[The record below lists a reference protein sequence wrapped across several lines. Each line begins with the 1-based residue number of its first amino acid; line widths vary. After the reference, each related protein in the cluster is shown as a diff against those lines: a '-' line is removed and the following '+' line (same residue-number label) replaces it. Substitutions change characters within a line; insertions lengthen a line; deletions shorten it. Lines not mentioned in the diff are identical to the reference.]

1 MKRINLPSKIS
12 LKHFL
17 RRFLNTL
24 AFVNLSIRMKF
35 LLFSAGTLF
44 WLMTTSAVGF
54 VMISSLGS
62 EMVKLDN
69 VINPEQKVLNS
80 VSRKLRGADIEIHK
94 MVLAVDTREINDAY
108 VKAKMNLKDCRL
120 FLVTLKT
127 GGLIIDNSRTTNETY
142 DEYSV
147 APFSFDSKR
156 VEIENI
162 LKNIELMDDLAPEII
177 KIKAESP
184 ELMDALKVKTSD
196 FDSISERTVTDV
208 TKLSVN
214 LSREWGNVS
223 DIIKEKFSL
232 ALLLISLTFVA
243 GASLA
248 VIFSFLISRNIVTPV
263 RAIIAKF
270 KAFSSRDMDFAKELE
285 NVKRRDWHASH

>member
-1 MKRINLPSKIS
+1 
-12 LKHFL
+12 
-17 RRFLNTL
+17 
-24 AFVNLSIRMKF
+24 
-35 LLFSAGTLF
+35 
-44 WLMTTSAVGF
+44 
-54 VMISSLGS
+54 
-62 EMVKLDN
+62 
-69 VINPEQKVLNS
+69 
-80 VSRKLRGADIEIHK
+80 
-94 MVLAVDTREINDAY
+94 
-108 VKAKMNLKDCRL
+108 
-120 FLVTLKT
+120 
-127 GGLIIDNSRTTNETY
+127 
-142 DEYSV
+142 
-147 APFSFDSKR
+147 
-156 VEIENI
+156 
-162 LKNIELMDDLAPEII
+162 
-177 KIKAESP
+177 
-184 ELMDALKVKTSD
+184 
-196 FDSISERTVTDV
+196 VTDV